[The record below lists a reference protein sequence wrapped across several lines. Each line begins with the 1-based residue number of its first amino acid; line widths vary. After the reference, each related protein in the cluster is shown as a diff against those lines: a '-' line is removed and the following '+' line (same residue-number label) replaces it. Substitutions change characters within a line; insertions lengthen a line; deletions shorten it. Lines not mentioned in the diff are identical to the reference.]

1 MKSMSKKATNDA
13 LRNQYVDKLIEALSR
28 MDEDVLRVGSNELA
42 IPVVDAEGEDSYVVF
57 TVKVPTGSRD
67 GEVYDAYDLAQEYEM
82 KTKEK
87 AEKAKKAA
95 EEKARKIARD
105 EAMRKQKAE
114 AKARANTQV

>member
-1 MKSMSKKATNDA
+1 MIMSKKATNDA
-13 LRNQYVDKLIEALSR
+13 LRNQYVEKLMEVLSG

-67 GEVYDAYDLAQEYEM
+67 GDAYDAYGLAQEYEM

-114 AKARANTQV
+114 AKAKANAQN